1 MHVLLG
7 ITNKNTLVT
16 NNLKDLLILI
26 LNNYYINKGI
36 IGDLLFEFLS
46 MIDYQINILSDNND
60 FIALSYLTELFAI
73 IVEI

>member
-1 MHVLLG
+1 MHVLLS

-26 LNNYYINKGI
+26 LNNYYINKDI

-60 FIALSYLTELFAI
+60 FIGLSYLTELFAI